1 MCMSCTHGCTV
12 AITLTRTNLR
22 GEQRKGA
29 GDKIKVTFVHSE
41 PAVESSLVKKFL

>member
-1 MCMSCTHGCTV
+1 MSCTHGCTV

-29 GDKIKVTFVHSE
+29 GDKKKRVTFVHSE